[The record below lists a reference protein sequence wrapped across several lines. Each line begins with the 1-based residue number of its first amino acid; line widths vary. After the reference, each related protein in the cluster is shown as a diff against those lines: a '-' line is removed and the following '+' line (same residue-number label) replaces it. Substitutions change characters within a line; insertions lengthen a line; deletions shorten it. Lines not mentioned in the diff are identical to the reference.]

1 MNDNAVS
8 KKKFEKTDKSKLF
21 AVLTGSIA
29 GLVNGVFGGGGGM
42 IVVPMLVMLLKCN
55 PKMAHATT
63 MLIILPLSLVSG
75 LFYSAFGNL
84 NLQVALPV
92 TIGVLVGGIIGA
104 FLLSKLSTRWVVI
117 IFSVAMAAAGVKML
131 LF

>member
-1 MNDNAVS
+1 MQS
-8 KKKFEKTDKSKLF
+8 KVENKNVVKKYDKSKLF
-21 AVLTGSIA
+21 AVLTGCVA

-42 IVVPMLVMLLKCN
+42 IVVPMLVMLLKCA
-55 PKMAHATT
+55 PKKAHATT

-92 TIGVLVGGIIGA
+92 TVGVVLGGTAGA
-104 FLLSKLSTRWVVI
+104 FLLSKLSTRWVII

>member
-1 MNDNAVS
+1 MKDKSVS
-8 KKKFEKTDKSKLF
+8 VKSKSNTDKSKF
-21 AVLTGSIA
+21 YAVLTGCVA

-55 PKMAHATT
+55 PKKAHATT

-92 TIGVLVGGIIGA
+92 TLGVLVGGIIGA
-104 FLLSKLSTRWVVI
+104 FLLSKLSTRLVVI
-117 IFSVAMAAAGVKML
+117 IFSVAMAAAGIKML

>member
-1 MNDNAVS
+1 MV
-8 KKKFEKTDKSKLF
+8 KKKDNSKLF
-21 AVLTGSIA
+21 AVIAGCSA

-42 IVVPMLVMLLKCN
+42 IVVPMLISLLKCE
-55 PKMAHATT
+55 PKKAHATT

-84 NLQVALPV
+84 NIQVAIPV
-92 TIGVLVGGIIGA
+92 TIGVLVGGILGA
-104 FLLSKLSTRWVVI
+104 FLLSKLSTKLVVI
-117 IFSVAMAAAGVKML
+117 IFSVLMAGAGVKML